1 VSVKRRS
8 IKNMRIT
15 VLGTTAVLAVCM
27 LTSVAIAED
36 IDEKKQELT
45 EIKKEIEEKKELIRE
60 SKSEEKTVL
69 EELEEMDASL
79 EKRERELVSLEYDME
94 TTSEK
99 IEQLGERIIEV
110 EEDIARLKEHIEVR
124 LVALYKLNDAGY
136 VPVMFSST
144 DYTDV
149 RRRMKYLSAIVR
161 TDQQLFSEYK
171 NLNDALNDD
180 LDELETKRD
189 ELKLLTE
196 EVARKKLEIGRE
208 KSKRSSYLNEVK
220 KERGLYEETLDELEE
235 SRKKLT
241 ALIDTLLEERQK
253 ETERAKM
260 EGHDHTSPS
269 AGGAFA
275 SLKGALPRPVSGPT
289 ITLYGTGTDPIYNNP
304 IFNKGIEIQAD
315 EGVDFISVAGGQVI
329 YADYFEGYGNLII
342 IDHGDSYYTI
352 YAHARDILVG
362 VGDTVSAGK
371 VIGTVGDTGSLKGPN
386 LYFEIRHHGNTS
398 DPQSWLASQ

>member
-1 VSVKRRS
+1 MASGYIKHAS
-8 IKNMRIT
+8 ITALVTIT
-15 VLGTTAVLAVCM
+15 TLVVCM
-27 LTSVAIAED
+27 LTPCFAD
-36 IDEKKQELT
+36 DLDERKKELT
-45 EIKKEIEEKKELIRE
+45 EIKKEIEEKKERIRE
-60 SKSEEKTVL
+60 SKSEEKTIL
-69 EELEEMDASL
+69 EELTEMDASL
-79 EKRERELVSLEYDME
+79 DKRERELVSLEYDME
-94 TTSEK
+94 TTTEK
-99 IEQLGERIIEV
+99 IEQIKERISDV
-110 EEDIARLKEHIEVR
+110 EADIARLQGLIEVR

-161 TDQQLFSEYK
+161 TDQQLFAEYQ

-208 KSKRSSYLNEVK
+208 KTKRSDYLSEVK
-220 KERGLYEETLDELEE
+220 KERGAYEAALKELEE
-235 SRKKLT
+235 SKKKLT
-241 ALIDTLLEERQK
+241 ALIDTLLEERAK

-269 AGGAFA
+269 AGGVFA
-275 SLKGALPRPVSGPT
+275 SLKGALPRPVSGPILT
-289 ITLYGTGTDPIYNNP
+289 DYGTGTDPIYNNP

-315 EGVDFISVAGGQVI
+315 EGVDFISVATGQVI

-352 YAHARDILVG
+352 YAHARDVLVS
-362 VGDTVSAGK
+362 VGDTVSSGE

-398 DPQSWLASQ
+398 DPESWLASQ

>member
-1 VSVKRRS
+1 MIVKRETLR
-8 IKNMRIT
+8 NLRIPA
-15 VLGTTAVLAVCM
+15 LATAATLIVCILAFAA
-27 LTSVAIAED
+27 VADD

-45 EIKKEIEEKKELIRE
+45 EIKKEIEGKKELIRK

-69 EELEEMDASL
+69 EELQDMDASL
-79 EKRERELVSLEYDME
+79 EKREQELVSLEYDME
-94 TTSEK
+94 TTTEK
-99 IEQLGERIIEV
+99 IEQLTRRIEDV
-110 EEDIARLKEHIEVR
+110 EEDIARLRERIEVR

-136 VPVMFSST
+136 APVMFSST

-149 RRRMKYLSAIVR
+149 RRRMKYLSAIVK

-180 LDELETKRD
+180 LDELEAKRD

-196 EVARKKLEIGRE
+196 EIARKKLEIGKE
-208 KSKRSSYLNEVK
+208 KSNRSSYLDEVK
-220 KERGLYEETLDELEE
+220 KERGLYEEALDELEE
-235 SRKKLT
+235 SRKALT
-241 ALIDTLLEERQK
+241 ALIDTLLEERRE

-275 SLKGALPRPVSGPT
+275 SLKGELPRPVSGPI
-289 ITLYGTGTDPIYNNP
+289 ITDYGKGVDPIYNNP

-315 EGVDFISVAGGQVI
+315 EGADFISVADGQVI

-342 IDHGDSYYTI
+342 IDHGDNYYTI
-352 YAHARDILVG
+352 YAHARQILVG
-362 VGDTVSAGK
+362 VGDTVSADE

>member
-1 VSVKRRS
+1 VTRTHGKDVSITALVTITILIVSVFTPGFADDLDER
-8 IKNMRIT
+8 KN
-15 VLGTTAVLAVCM
+15 
-27 LTSVAIAED
+27 
-36 IDEKKQELT
+36 ELT
-45 EIKKEIEEKKELIRE
+45 EIKKEIEEKKERIRE
-60 SKSEEKTVL
+60 SKSEEKTIL
-69 EELEEMDASL
+69 QELTEMDASL
-79 EKRERELVSLEYDME
+79 DKRERELVSLEYDME
-94 TTSEK
+94 TTTEK
-99 IEQLGERIIEV
+99 IEQIKERISDV
-110 EEDIARLKEHIEVR
+110 EADIARLQGLIEVR

-161 TDQQLFSEYK
+161 TDQQLLAEYQ

-208 KSKRSSYLNEVK
+208 KAKRGDYLAEVK
-220 KERGLYEETLDELEE
+220 KERGVYEAALTELEE
-235 SRKKLT
+235 SKKKLT
-241 ALIDTLLEERQK
+241 ALIDTLLEERAK
-253 ETERAKM
+253 ETERVKM

-269 AGGAFA
+269 AGGVFA
-275 SLKGALPRPVSGPT
+275 SLKGDLPRPVSGPI
-289 ITLYGTGTDPIYNNP
+289 ITDYGTGTDPIYNNP

-315 EGVDFISVAGGQVI
+315 EGVDFISVAMGQVI

-352 YAHARDILVG
+352 YAHARDVLVS
-362 VGDTVSAGK
+362 VGDTVSSGE

-398 DPQSWLASQ
+398 DPESWLASQ